1 MNNLRKDIF
10 MLNKNSIQP
19 LYKQLMDIITQQIK
33 NGTYKP
39 GEKIP
44 PEPELADLYHVSRI
58 TVRRTVE
65 ELCTQGYLIKHQ
77 GKGTFVK
84 SPMIFRKFESQKNMS
99 FSESCRQNDRIP
111 ESHVLSFCKKPATSV
126 TSDFLQLTSD
136 EEVFFLERLLLAD
149 SIPVIDVHTWLPTRL
164 FPDFDPNAVE
174 NGSFFEYIKNTYCCT
189 IAESSRSTISV
200 TAASPDMAKTLRL
213 SSGDPVLILDS
224 YMEAPDGSPLYI
236 SREYIAGSR
245 YTISF

>member
-1 MNNLRKDIF
+1 
-10 MLNKNSIQP
+10 
-19 LYKQLMDIITQQIK
+19 
-33 NGTYKP
+33 
-39 GEKIP
+39 
-44 PEPELADLYHVSRI
+44 
-58 TVRRTVE
+58 
-65 ELCTQGYLIKHQ
+65 
-77 GKGTFVK
+77 
-84 SPMIFRKFESQKNMS
+84 MS

-111 ESHVLSFCKKPATSV
+111 ESHVLSFCKKPANSV

-149 SIPVIDVHTWLPTRL
+149 SIPVIDVHTWLPTWL

-174 NGSFFEYIKNTYCCT
+174 NGSFFEYIKNTYRCT

-224 YMEAPDGSPLYI
+224 YMEAPDGKPLYI
-236 SREYIAGSR
+236 SREYNAGSR

>member
-1 MNNLRKDIF
+1 MKLNTTSDIPLF
-10 MLNKNSIQP
+10 EQLKNDLLEQIKKGIYISG
-19 LYKQLMDIITQQIK
+19 QQIP
-33 NGTYKP
+33 T
-39 GEKIP
+39 ET
-44 PEPELADLYHVSRI
+44 ELSELYHVSRI
-58 TVRRTVE
+58 TIRRAIT
-65 ELCTQGYLIKHQ
+65 ELCNEGVLIKKQ

-99 FSESCRQNDRIP
+99 FSESCRQNNRIP
-111 ESHVLSFCKKPATSV
+111 ESHVLSFCKKPANSV

-149 SIPVIDVHTWLPTRL
+149 SIPVIDVHTWLPPRL

-174 NGSFFEYIKNTYCCT
+174 NGSFFEYIKNTYRCT

-224 YMEAPDGSPLYI
+224 YMEAPDGKPLYI